1 MRVLDINTSNPH
13 ELSLLI
19 STPDKKSQYRI
30 KFVDNMFSGDDRTAL
45 FDALNGRESIW
56 MELAFREVEGEV
68 RSVHLLRTTAPPNIS
83 EVAEVDE

>member
-1 MRVLDINTSNPH
+1 L
-13 ELSLLI
+13 
-19 STPDKKSQYRI
+19 
-30 KFVDNMFSGDDRTAL
+30 SGDDRTAL

-68 RSVHLLRTTAPPNIS
+68 RSVQLLRTTAPPNIS